1 MADQPVGQ
9 AAGPTSGLW
18 AVWRGSGTDE
28 SLRYSCFSDGCWQP
42 SPRLLPTAQVPGSAC
57 TPAPALFGG
66 TLLLAYRGARINRQ
80 IWITSSADGATWTPQ
95 RAAGATLMTDV
106 APAMIVAHGVNGRLW
121 LAWHGSGDSA
131 WWSSSGDGTH
141 WAPGQAVTGPTT
153 TTTTP
158 ALAGWDGIVYMAGT
172 GTDGRVWWTFNSDG
186 TGSGWAPPGILDTV
200 DGQPVR
206 SNAAPALAAF
216 GGTLYLAW
224 QYPTGDIAMISYD
237 GEWGNF
243 QQVEPPDTDVGP
255 GSLSSPSLGVYRDP
269 DDVGDDQLYLAWGS
283 ITGGLYYA
291 STPDG
296 RTWSYGSAPIPG
308 GPGPGQPRPPAL
320 LGI

>member
-1 MADQPVGQ
+1 MADQP
-9 AAGPTSGLW
+9 AGHGLW

-28 SLRYSCFSDGCWQP
+28 SLRYSYFSDGYWQP
-42 SPRLLPTAQVPGSAC
+42 SPRLLPAAEVPGSAC
-57 TPAPALFGG
+57 TPALAPFGG

-106 APAMIVAHGVNGRLW
+106 APAMIVAHGVDGRLW

-141 WAPGQAVTGPTT
+141 WAPGQPVTSPAPEVASPATT
-153 TTTTP
+153 ATP
-158 ALAGWDGIVYMAGT
+158 ALAAWDGIVYMAGT
-172 GTDGRVWWTFNSDG
+172 GTDGRVWWTSNSDG
-186 TGSGWAPPGILDTV
+186 TGSGWAPPGCLDTV

-216 GGTLYLAW
+216 GGTLCLAW

-243 QQVEPPDTDVGP
+243 RQVEPPDTDVGP
-255 GSLSSPSLGVYRDP
+255 GSLSSPSLGVVRDP
-269 DDVGDDQLYLAWGS
+269 DDAGDDRLYLAWGS
-283 ITGGLYYA
+283 LTGGLYYA

-296 RTWSYGSAPIPG
+296 KTWGYGSIPG
-308 GPGPGQPRPPAL
+308 GPGPGQPQPPAL